1 MLQGELLRQIERLR
15 YEAQHNEN
23 RNWNDDLLYY
33 CDFLRSTLREAD
45 CLTPEEREEV
55 NAALVRLR
63 SSGEVACRYYQG
75 DISDEELAEDYN
87 GELAYQDDDL
97 YDLVCDAIAL
107 FYRANPNPI
116 PYERGGAAAGNPQ
129 QRSVTVEALFIPTLS
144 FWETATAGTAAWAR
158 PGFHPAP

>member
-1 MLQGELLRQIERLR
+1 MEYFNVCKEIWNRWVPQRGHAQVLQGELLRQIERLR

-55 NAALVRLR
+55 TAALVRLR

-116 PYERGGAAAGNPQ
+116 PYERRRGG
-129 QRSVTVEALFIPTLS
+129 R
-144 FWETATAGTAAWAR
+144 R
-158 PGFHPAP
+158 